1 VKGFVVLIFCVA
13 WAIVFSACQKS
24 APEAA
29 RVELERQKVT
39 VSPKDGVEAARAGH
53 LDRIL
58 LLREAGLDLSLANEA
73 GETPLQAALA
83 AGHADV
89 VDNLVRGGAVL
100 TDLPPAA
107 VKDKGRVQGVDKPSP
122 SESLSSGAGEVAA
135 AGTEAD
141 KVLQSAARAEL
152 QDPEAQSA
160 LAWSLARKDM
170 ATLKLLLAHGAD
182 PNQLLRTPAAVDFI
196 EAVGDDHFAYYL
208 RKEKNVTPLM
218 LAASTG
224 QLEAARLLLEA
235 GALPHAKTTRH
246 KTAAIWLAG
255 KNQHVG
261 IVQLLLGKDPRPE
274 NQTVKVRVYLGRQK
288 ATIYRDGAPVD
299 SAPISSGRKDFP
311 TPKGAYVVTN
321 KYRDWTSTIYEDA
334 SMPFFMRLSCGDF
347 GLHAGQL
354 PGYPASHGC
363 IRLPYD
369 KAKAFFSKVE
379 VGTLVE
385 IVD

>member
-1 VKGFVVLIFCVA
+1 VVKRFVLLPVA
-13 WAIVFSACQKS
+13 LAVVFSSCQKS
-24 APEAA
+24 APDAA
-29 RVELERQKVT
+29 RLELERQKVS
-39 VSPKDGVEAARAGH
+39 VSARDGVEAARAGN
-53 LDRIL
+53 LERIQ

-100 TDLPPAA
+100 TSLPPAMQNDHGRGG
-107 VKDKGRVQGVDKPSP
+107 DKKSPSP
-122 SESLSSGAGEVAA
+122 SAPLLAGAEV
-135 AGTEAD
+135 D
-141 KVLQSAARAEL
+141 RVLQGAAQAEL

-160 LAWSLARKDM
+160 LAWALARKDI

-182 PNQLLRTPAAVDFI
+182 PNQLLRTPASADFI
-196 EAVGDDHFAYYL
+196 EAVADEHFAYYL

-224 QLEAARLLLEA
+224 QLDAARLLLDA
-235 GALPHAKTTRH
+235 GALPNATTSRH

-261 IVQLLLGKDPRPE
+261 IVQLLLGKDPSPE
-274 NQTVKVRVYLGRQK
+274 SQAVKVRVYLGRQK

-347 GLHAGQL
+347 GLHAGKL

>member
-1 VKGFVVLIFCVA
+1 MKGFVILLVA
-13 WAIVFSACQKS
+13 LAIVFSACQKS
-24 APEAA
+24 APDAA
-29 RVELERQKVT
+29 RLELERQKVS
-39 VSPKDGVEAARAGH
+39 VSARDGVEAARAGN
-53 LDRIL
+53 LERIQ

-100 TDLPPAA
+100 TTLPPALQSDP
-107 VKDKGRVQGVDKPSP
+107 DKNKARGPDIKSPDPSAP
-122 SESLSSGAGEVAA
+122 SAPSVAGA
-135 AGTEAD
+135 EAD
-141 KVLQSAARAEL
+141 KVLQGAAQAEL

-160 LAWSLARKDM
+160 LAWALARKDI

-182 PNQLLRTPAAVDFI
+182 PNQLLRTPAAADFI
-196 EAVGDDHFAYYL
+196 ETVADEHFAYYL

-224 QLEAARLLLEA
+224 QLDAARLLLDA
-235 GALPHAKTTRH
+235 GAQPHAKTSRH

-261 IVQLLLGKDPRPE
+261 IVQLLLGKDPNPE
-274 NQTVKVRVYLGRQK
+274 SQAVKVRVYLGRQK

-347 GLHAGQL
+347 GLHAGNL

>member
-1 VKGFVVLIFCVA
+1 VKGSVSLLVA
-13 WAIVFSACQKS
+13 MAVVFSACQKS

-29 RVELERQKVT
+29 RLELERQKVS
-39 VSPKDGVEAARAGH
+39 VSARDGVEAARAGN
-53 LDRIL
+53 LERIQ
-58 LLREAGLDLSLANEA
+58 LLREAGLDLSLANES

-100 TDLPPAA
+100 TTLPPALGKEEKKSPTPSAPSLAGLDVA
-107 VKDKGRVQGVDKPSP
+107 V
-122 SESLSSGAGEVAA
+122 GA
-135 AGTEAD
+135 EAD
-141 KVLQSAARAEL
+141 KILQGAAQAEL
-152 QDPEAQSA
+152 QDPAAQSA
-160 LAWSLARKDM
+160 LAWALARKDI

-182 PNQLLRTPAAVDFI
+182 PNQLLRTPAAADFI
-196 EAVGDDHFAYYL
+196 EAVADEHFAYYL

-224 QLEAARLLLEA
+224 QLDAARLLLEA
-235 GALPHAKTTRH
+235 GAQPHAKTSRH

-261 IVQLLLGKDPRPE
+261 IVQLLLGKDPSPE
-274 NQTVKVRVYLGRQK
+274 SQAIKVRVYLGRQK

-347 GLHAGQL
+347 GLHAGKL